1 MQELQMWIAED
12 LAKSGL
18 TGEDIEVIPLEP
30 KNKKDGSVI
39 HNGGY
44 QIIYRYGNGEQMLGS
59 NNQPFVRERYRPPLP
74 LDYKGVKKKYG
85 TPSRAGIRIFFP
97 KGVFEYYSDNYDA
110 PLYLTEGEKKA
121 AKATKEG
128 LPCIGLAGIWGW
140 LAPKSERQSTTE
152 KYKIN
157 ADLQELLHPG
167 REVVIIYDSDSHDS
181 KNKADAFTMN
191 TLQFACELLEH
202 KCTLSRVDVPE
213 ESESKNGL
221 DDYLLRHSMD
231 EFKSH
236 IDKTKQA
243 IPEEKALSVRD
254 PYKKITEQEGEPY
267 VIKWN
272 QSNEVSKV
280 ALTQGW
286 NARFLMENHRIIFK
300 PQENVFYM
308 YNESNGL
315 WEHKSE
321 DVLKRL
327 LGDELGEYWRKFHGD
342 VLKYLLP
349 SRSDR
354 ILKDSINRLR
364 GMVEDS
370 EAFNNPELRKPVIH
384 LADGMLNLETM
395 EMDDFSP
402 EYYSRNQIPISFDE
416 NATCPRFLNDLL
428 APALDDDDIEVV
440 QKYFGMCLLGYN
452 YSQQFLLLEGTPG
465 GGKSTL
471 VDVLRQ
477 IIGRKNIAELRTNL
491 LNERFE
497 MAAFGGKT
505 LLIGSDVPGNFL
517 QRSGAEVLKKL
528 TGHDFIEAEFK
539 GGNARTSL
547 TGVFNILITSNNRL
561 RVRLDGD
568 EEAWRR
574 RLLLVKFD
582 NPPVEKKIA
591 DFAGILVRDEGK
603 GILNWLINGAKKA
616 LADIADGKSIKLPEK
631 LQNDADRLLFES
643 NSVNNF
649 IEECVTVAPGK
660 DVSTFELQNA
670 YVAYCNSN
678 NLMAQPAKSAAM
690 TFAKVMREKFNALN
704 VNNIWRD
711 FHKVH
716 GYRDVA
722 LVGIS

>member
-1 MQELQMWIAED
+1 
-12 LAKSGL
+12 
-18 TGEDIEVIPLEP
+18 
-30 KNKKDGSVI
+30 
-39 HNGGY
+39 
-44 QIIYRYGNGEQMLGS
+44 
-59 NNQPFVRERYRPPLP
+59 
-74 LDYKGVKKKYG
+74 
-85 TPSRAGIRIFFP
+85 
-97 KGVFEYYSDNYDA
+97 
-110 PLYLTEGEKKA
+110 
-121 AKATKEG
+121 
-128 LPCIGLAGIWGW
+128 
-140 LAPKSERQSTTE
+140 
-152 KYKIN
+152 
-157 ADLQELLHPG
+157 
-167 REVVIIYDSDSHDS
+167 
-181 KNKADAFTMN
+181 
-191 TLQFACELLEH
+191 
-202 KCTLSRVDVPE
+202 
-213 ESESKNGL
+213 
-221 DDYLLRHSMD
+221 
-231 EFKSH
+231 
-236 IDKTKQA
+236 
-243 IPEEKALSVRD
+243 
-254 PYKKITEQEGEPY
+254 
-267 VIKWN
+267 
-272 QSNEVSKV
+272 
-280 ALTQGW
+280 
-286 NARFLMENHRIIFK
+286 
-300 PQENVFYM
+300 
-308 YNESNGL
+308 
-315 WEHKSE
+315 
-321 DVLKRL
+321 
-327 LGDELGEYWRKFHGD
+327 
-342 VLKYLLP
+342 
-349 SRSDR
+349 
-354 ILKDSINRLR
+354 
-364 GMVEDS
+364 
-370 EAFNNPELRKPVIH
+370 
-384 LADGMLNLETM
+384 
-395 EMDDFSP
+395 
-402 EYYSRNQIPISFDE
+402 
-416 NATCPRFLNDLL
+416 
-428 APALDDDDIEVV
+428 
-440 QKYFGMCLLGYN
+440 
-452 YSQQFLLLEGTPG
+452 
-465 GGKSTL
+465 

-670 YVAYCNSN
+670 YVVYCNSN

-690 TFAKVMREKFNALN
+690 TFAKVMREKFNAIN